1 MNKKLTKKEFAVYFP
16 VLTDIGE
23 FYRRAYPFSKEF
35 MVKII
40 AYERPKKK

>member
-1 MNKKLTKKEFAVYFP
+1 MKIPFITNFYKNIKYNL
-16 VLTDIGE
+16 GE